1 MLMIKIIS
9 FDLDG
14 TLVKSTYADKVWL
27 EGLPTLYSKE
37 KNIPLKQAKE
47 RIYKLYKEVGEN
59 KKEWYDIDWWFKKF
73 DLKGSWQNLLK
84 NYRDKIQ
91 LFPETIEILEELTN
105 NFKLIILSNAKIEF
119 IEIQLKETKLIPFFE
134 YVFSSLS
141 DFNTVKKT
149 PVVYKKIL
157 SKLKIKPEELV
168 HVGDNKEFDYKSP
181 KKIGIKSIYLNRK
194 KKYRGKHVIYSLS
207 ELKKAIYNY

>member
-1 MLMIKIIS
+1 MIKIIS

-37 KNIPLKQAKE
+37 KNIPLQQAKE
-47 RIYKLYKEVGEN
+47 RIYTLYKEVGED

-73 DLKGSWQNLLK
+73 DLKGSWQNLLN

-91 LFPETIEILEELTN
+91 LFPETIETLENLN
-105 NFKLIILSNAKIEF
+105 KNFKLIILSNAKIEF
-119 IEIQLKETKLIPFFE
+119 IEIQLKETKLIQFFE

-141 DFNTVKKT
+141 DFDTVKKT
-149 PVVYKKIL
+149 PEVYKKIL

-168 HVGDNKEFDYKSP
+168 HVGDNREFDYRSP
-181 KKIGIKSIYLNRK
+181 KKIGIKSIYLNRD
-194 KKYRGKHVIYSLS
+194 KKYRGNHVIYSLS
-207 ELKKAIYNY
+207 ELKNAIYNY

>member
-1 MLMIKIIS
+1 MIKIIS

-37 KNIPLKQAKE
+37 KNIPLQQAKE
-47 RIYKLYKEVGEN
+47 RIYTLYKEVGED

-73 DLKGSWQNLLK
+73 DLKGSWQNLLI
-84 NYRDKIQ
+84 NYREKIE
-91 LFPETIEILEELTN
+91 LFPETIETLENLN
-105 NFKLIILSNAKIEF
+105 KNFKLIILSNAKIEF
-119 IEIQLKETKLIPFFE
+119 IEIQLKETKLIQFFE

-141 DFNTVKKT
+141 DFDTVKKT
-149 PVVYKKIL
+149 PEVYKKIL

-168 HVGDNKEFDYKSP
+168 HVGDNREFDYRSP
-181 KKIGIKSIYLNRK
+181 KKIGIKSIYLNRD
-194 KKYRGKHVIYSLS
+194 KKYRGNHVIYSLS
-207 ELKKAIYNY
+207 ELKNAIYNY